1 MMEHLYFDPNSNVA
15 NDIGYQQF
23 MMNVNPD
30 EIEINNK
37 IDALINTEFRRNFD
51 NFTSSKPKQN
61 KIVPDLSTMN
71 KPE

>member
-1 MMEHLYFDPNSNVA
+1 
-15 NDIGYQQF
+15 

-61 KIVPDLSTMN
+61 KIVPDLSGMK